1 MFYIA
6 FFSPFVVIYKT
17 YFRRTEDA
25 PKREINEEELY
36 NVIDVDWRRIRET
49 WWRIKCDVESEI
61 NIKLHK

>member
-36 NVIDVDWRRIRET
+36 NVIDVD
-49 WWRIKCDVESEI
+49 
-61 NIKLHK
+61 